1 MRDDPDT
8 FERKE
13 LVRKVPA
20 IVRRPHISK
29 MLYDAYSVI
38 HTELAMLHEKVGRG
52 DELTIAEAKKFQIY
66 AQQLAGLA
74 REEREQQKQDKL
86 DEKDDNELLKLAAEA
101 TKVLQGT

>member
-1 MRDDPDT
+1 MRDDPDD
-8 FERKE
+8 FETPKRTR
-13 LVRKVPA
+13 LVPA

-38 HTELAMLHEKVGRG
+38 HAELAMLHEKTARG
-52 DELTIAEAKKFQIY
+52 EELSIAEAKKFQIY
-66 AQQLAGLA
+66 SQQLAGLA

-101 TKVLQGT
+101 TKVLSGA